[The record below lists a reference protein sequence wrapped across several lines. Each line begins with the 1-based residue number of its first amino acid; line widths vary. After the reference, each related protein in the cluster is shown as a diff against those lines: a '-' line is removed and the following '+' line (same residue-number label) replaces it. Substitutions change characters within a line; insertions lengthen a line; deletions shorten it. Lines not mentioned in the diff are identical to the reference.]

1 MGVVVSTDKNE
12 DRKRM
17 RLVIAASTAGTAFEG
32 YDYFIFG
39 ALATILSTK
48 FFSGVDEGTAFIFA
62 LLTFAVGFVT
72 RPLGAIVFGR
82 MGDRLGRKRVFLV
95 AIALMGGAT
104 VAIGLLPTYAQIGV
118 FAPALLVLCRM
129 IQGFALGGEYG
140 GAIIYVAEHSS
151 AKRRGFNTAWI
162 QTTGALG
169 LISALSVILATR
181 KLLGEDAFQD
191 WGWRI
196 PFLLS
201 VLLLIASIWL
211 RLKLSE
217 SPVFADMK
225 ARGVASEAPVRESF
239 FVWKNLKTVLLA
251 LFGLVMATG
260 VMFYSGQFFVQF
272 FLERISKVPPATVN
286 ALIVASAVI
295 SAPLFVLFG
304 ALSDKI
310 GRKPVMLAGMALM
323 LILYFPAFKL
333 LANAA
338 NPALVDAHEISP
350 VVVVA
355 APEDCS
361 VQFDP
366 LGRAQYTSSCD
377 IAKRALGAAG
387 VSYEVRFEEEAT
399 VAFIEINSLRRL
411 DSIARESGDDASSE
425 REEMFRIALRR
436 VLDDAGYPE
445 TADPQNI
452 DYPGI
457 ILVIVLFITSI
468 AALSGPQAAALAELF
483 PARIRYTALSFP
495 YHVGLGW
502 FGGFMPAIA
511 FAIMAKT
518 GNVYSGLWYPFI
530 VTLIALLISLVFLPE
545 TKGRSL
551 NV

>member
-1 MGVVVSTDKNE
+1 MSDNK
-12 DRKRM
+12 KKM
-17 RLVIAASTAGTAFEG
+17 RLIIAASTAGTAFEG

-48 FFSGVDEGTAFIFA
+48 FFAGVDEGTAFIFA

-82 MGDRLGRKRVFLV
+82 LGDRLGRKQVFLV

-118 FAPALLVLCRM
+118 FAPALLVFCRM
-129 IQGFALGGEYG
+129 VQGFALGGEYG

-162 QTTGALG
+162 QTTGAIG
-169 LISALSVILATR
+169 LISALSVILVTR
-181 KLLGEDAFQD
+181 KIMGEDAFQD

-201 VLLLIASIWL
+201 FLLLVASIWL

-217 SPVFADMK
+217 SPVFEEMK
-225 ARGVASEAPVRESF
+225 ARGGASRAPVRDSF
-239 FVWKNLKTVLLA
+239 LVWRNLKIILLA

-286 ALIVASAVI
+286 MLIVSSAVI

-304 ALSDKI
+304 ALSDKV
-310 GRKPVMLAGMALM
+310 GRKPVMLGGMALM
-323 LILYFPAFKL
+323 LVLYFPAFHV

-338 NPALVDAHEISP
+338 NPALVKAEEASP
-350 VVVVA
+350 IVVVA
-355 APEDCS
+355 PPGDCS

-366 LGRAQYTSSCD
+366 MGRAEYTSSCD
-377 IAKRALGAAG
+377 IAKQALGAAG
-387 VSYEVRFEEEAT
+387 VNYTVRIDEAALIT
-399 VAFIEINSLRRL
+399 SIEIKGTQALNSVL
-411 DSIARESGDDASSE
+411 GDDGAPNKKDE
-425 REEMFRIALRR
+425 FKVELRQALYA
-436 VLDDAGYPE
+436 AGYPAS
-445 TADPQNI
+445 ADPDEIN
-452 DYPGI
+452 YPVI

-483 PARIRYTALSFP
+483 PAHIRYTALSFP

-511 FAIMAKT
+511 FAIIAKT
-518 GNVYSGLWYPFI
+518 GNTFSGLWYPFI
-530 VTLIALLISLVFLPE
+530 ITLVALLISLVFLPE
-545 TKGRSL
+545 TRGRAL
-551 NV
+551 DAAPD

>member
-1 MGVVVSTDKNE
+1 
-12 DRKRM
+12 M
-17 RLVIAASTAGTAFEG
+17 RLIIAASTAGTAFEG

-48 FFSGVDEGTAFIFA
+48 FFAGVDEETAFIFA

-82 MGDRLGRKRVFLV
+82 YGDRLGRKRVFLI

-104 VAIGLLPTYAQIGV
+104 VAIGLLPTYAQLGV
-118 FAPALLVLCRM
+118 FAPALLVFCRM
-129 IQGFALGGEYG
+129 LQGFALGGEYG

-151 AKRRGFNTAWI
+151 ARRRGFNTAWI
-162 QTTGALG
+162 QTTGAIG

-181 KLLGEDAFQD
+181 TLIGEDAFQD

-201 VLLLIASIWL
+201 ILLLIASIWL
-211 RLKLSE
+211 RMKLSE
-217 SPVFADMK
+217 SPVFKKM
-225 ARGVASEAPVRESF
+225 RESGTASTAPVRDSF
-239 FVWKNLKTVLLA
+239 LRWANLKTIFLA

-295 SAPLFVLFG
+295 SAPLFIVFG
-304 ALSDKI
+304 ALSDRV

-323 LILYFPAFKL
+323 LVLYFPAFKL

-338 NPALVDAHEISP
+338 NPALVAAQKNAPIT
-350 VVVVA
+350 VVA
-355 APEDCS
+355 APGDCS

-366 LGRAQYTSSCD
+366 LGRAEYSSACD
-377 IAKRALGAAG
+377 IAKRSLGAAG
-387 VSYEVRFEEEAT
+387 VSYKVRIDEAAER
-399 VAFIEINSLRRL
+399 AFIEINGADRLVSIERGENETEFSLREKEFREKLRVFL
-411 DSIARESGDDASSE
+411 DN
-425 REEMFRIALRR
+425 
-436 VLDDAGYPE
+436 AGYPAA
-445 TADPQNI
+445 ADPDEINI
-452 DYPGI
+452 PVI
-457 ILVIVLFITSI
+457 VLIIVLFITSI
-468 AALSGPQAAALAELF
+468 AAVSGPQAAALAELF
-483 PARIRYTALSFP
+483 PAHIRYTALSFP

-511 FAIMAKT
+511 FAIIAKT
-518 GNVYSGLWYPFI
+518 GSVYSGLWYPFI
-530 VTLIALLISLVFLPE
+530 ITLTALTIAVLFLPE
-545 TKGRSL
+545 TRGRSL
-551 NV
+551 TAD